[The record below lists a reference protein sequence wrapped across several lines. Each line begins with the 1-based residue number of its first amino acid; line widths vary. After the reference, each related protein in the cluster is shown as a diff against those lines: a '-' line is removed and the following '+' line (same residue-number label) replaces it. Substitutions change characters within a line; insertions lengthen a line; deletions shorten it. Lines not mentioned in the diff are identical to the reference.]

1 MIIFGTTMKAILAFV
16 VLLGVYVDISI
27 AVTSDVGDCPSGW
40 HFNPANQYC
49 YYIDGNA
56 ELQYDEARDKC
67 VADGGFL
74 TSILSQDEQDFLNGL
89 TSSTNKLFWIGLT
102 DRAIEGTWVWED
114 GSQFVYNNWEAAT
127 TPSASNQD
135 CVLFLD
141 GAIYGQWNHEF
152 CTDREGYICKQKPV
166 PEPFCPFGIDPIGD
180 TVLDKAVTDAEV
192 SITLPSPFMFYGE
205 DHGGDN
211 LFISENGVI
220 SIYDSSDTPTAT
232 MAYLQTNFPTTTAP
246 LIAPF
251 WSDIDTS
258 NEVGLVSYRVLE
270 TADKA
275 ANQDLFDK
283 IDDIACQV
291 RSDSG
296 FVADWILVST
306 WHRVAFG
313 SSAAGCDVVNSFQA
327 VIARDNVQTYA
338 IFHYNGIDW
347 SSGTVDGGDPATG
360 LGGKPAHVGFNKG
373 DGSNSYYYFP
383 EFFSGDDV
391 ITLDEGSNVNVNGRW
406 AFEVDGANI
415 GHPAGPSY
423 NFVTDNYTRWEH
435 DGSVEVCVVRSG
447 GCISVA
453 ANIGLSIVSA
463 GTTATTTSDFTPDLI
478 NIAFDADVTESCVE
492 ITIIDDII
500 VESLETLQLSI
511 DPMEYGQAVAL
522 SSSTIYIKDNDVLNV
537 FTLVQDRY
545 DVNEGEGDLTV
556 RILHNYPNIPGY
568 LPGGSVVF
576 RTILK
581 SAIDPRDYAV
591 SDKTIVFSRG
601 QTEHLETIY
610 FLDDAEVEDAEDL
623 CVEIRDPIQGIIGDI
638 PRANINIFDDDSTYS
653 IALDRYEVLESK
665 GPLPDVRVTRAGDL
679 SQRGSV
685 RFVKRNESA
694 MEGEDYPAEV
704 ITLQFPPGVT
714 SATEPI
720 QITNDNR
727 VERLEET
734 FQIVLVAPE
743 NGRQAGITAA
753 NVTIID
759 DDSAFSFDGQFF
771 DANEQDGV
779 APLIVTRDG
788 NLNTIATVLVQLS
801 ADWSGKRKRRQA
813 QASPGEDFES
823 FTTIPVMFQSGES
836 RREVEIPI
844 IDDNIPERDEE
855 VHVFL
860 AISPDDV
867 NNEIGEYGRAII
879 IIHDD
884 ELPSDTISF
893 SDDVIT
899 AFEAEQQ
906 VVIPITRSGSN
917 EESCIVRLS
926 TRDVTNGAIAT
937 PSNDYGTAFNELV
950 EFPSGITNINWVT
963 QIVDDNDAEGVES
976 FEVFLSD
983 AFGCDIQGTGT
994 ARVDIYDNEAT
1005 DGNAVFRLSR
1015 SQYEVNEDQG
1025 RVNVDVIRY
1034 GDVDDT
1040 GLVYI
1045 QTLNIGQATPIADYT
1060 HVSPTR
1066 IYFDPG
1072 QQKRSIP
1079 FTIFDDGT
1087 PEGSE
1092 SFRVELLNPQGGR
1105 LDQNSAAIV
1114 FINDDDL
1121 DGALPMSIFN
1131 FKDASVEVVES
1142 GRVVRVEIV
1151 RGNYLLHTSAITVSS
1166 EPSTYNRATDS
1177 DYEEVSSRRIEFL
1190 PGMRSYTLEIPI
1202 TDDSIYEPRE
1212 AFRLKLSE
1220 PERGVLGNVPHTE
1233 VYIIDDDSLFALG
1246 NVEYEIYED
1255 ALTNPISVVR
1265 SGYTQ
1270 RPASVRIQSAFL
1282 ANGAEVDDFDEI
1294 YQTLNFPAGLAY
1306 LYVDVR
1312 IRNDADRE
1320 ADEAFELSLLLP
1332 VNGSLGDPSIAQVII
1347 IDDDIRGPKPAKDS
1361 GYTTATIIGIVGGL
1375 AGVIVLIGIVVL
1387 VVCCFWFVARNARR
1401 PIIKHP
1407 PGVGHDDYGHRHRH
1421 PPIKYSNRAYE
1432 GY

>member
-27 AVTSDVGDCPSGW
+27 AVTTDVGDCPSGW

-89 TSSTNKLFWIGLT
+89 TSSINKLFWIGLT
-102 DRAIEGTWVWED
+102 DRATEGSWRWED
-114 GSQFVYNNWEAAT
+114 GSQFAYTNWEAAT

-135 CVLFLD
+135 CVLFLN
-141 GAIYGQWNHEF
+141 GAINGQWNHEF
-152 CTDREGYICKQKPV
+152 CTAREGYICKQKPV
-166 PEPFCPFGIDPIGD
+166 PEPFCPFGTDVIG
-180 TVLDKAVTDAEV
+180 TLALSRAVTDDEE
-192 SITLPSPFMFYGE
+192 SITLPGTFMFYGQNY
-205 DHGGDN
+205 GGYK
-211 LFISENGVI
+211 LYISENGVL
-220 SIYDSSDTPTAT
+220 SFYPSSTNSPTAT
-232 MAYLQTNFPTTTAP
+232 KPYIQTNFPTTTAP

-251 WSDIDTS
+251 WSDIYTS
-258 NEVGLVSYRVLE
+258 DAVGLVSYRRVTQPAPPE
-270 TADKA
+270 Y
-275 ANQDLFDK
+275 QDFFDK
-283 IDDIACQV
+283 INDMACQV

-296 FVADWILVST
+296 FVADWVLVAT

-313 SSAAGCDVVNSFQA
+313 NSAAGCDVVNSFQA
-327 VIARDNVQTYA
+327 IITRNQAATQTYA
-338 IFHYNGIDW
+338 IFQYNGIDW

-373 DGSNSYYYFP
+373 DGSNSYYFP

-406 AFEVDGANI
+406 AFKIDGDDI
-415 GHPAGPSY
+415 GHPVGSSY
-423 NFVTDNYTRWEH
+423 NFITDNYTRWEH

-463 GTTATTTSDFTPDLI
+463 GPTATTTEDFTPDLF

-511 DPMEYGQAVAL
+511 DPMGYGQAVAL
-522 SSSTIYIKDNDVLNV
+522 SSSTIYIKDNEVLNV
-537 FTLVQDRY
+537 FTLANSSYNV
-545 DVNEGEGDLTV
+545 VEGDLTLAV
-556 RILHNYPNIPGY
+556 RILHHYPNIPGY

-591 SDKTIVFSRG
+591 SDKTIVFSPG

-610 FLDDAEVEDAEDL
+610 FLDDAKVEDAEDL
-623 CVEIRDPIQGIIGDI
+623 CVELRDPTQGIIGDI
-638 PRANINIFDDDSTYS
+638 PRANINIFDDDSTFS
-653 IALDRYEVLESK
+653 IALDKYEVLESE
-665 GPLPDVRVTRAGDL
+665 GPLLNVIVTRAGDL

-694 MEGEDYPAEV
+694 MEGEDYPTEV
-704 ITLQFPPGVT
+704 IILHFPPGVT
-714 SATEPI
+714 SASEPI

-727 VERLEET
+727 VERLEEN

-759 DDSAFSFDGQFF
+759 DDSAFNFDRLVF

-779 APLIVTRDG
+779 ATLIVTRDG
-788 NLNTIATVLVQLS
+788 NLNTIATVLLKLS
-801 ADWSGKRKRRQA
+801 REWNYGGGKRKRRQA
-813 QASPGEDFES
+813 LASPGVDFDR
-823 FTTIPVMFQSGES
+823 TTIPVTFQIGES
-836 RREVEIPI
+836 SRTVEITI
-844 IDDNIPERDEE
+844 IDDDEPERDEE
-855 VHVFL
+855 VYVHL
-860 AISPDDV
+860 AISLDDV
-867 NNEIGEYGRAII
+867 NNEIGQYGRATI

-917 EESCIVRLS
+917 EE
-926 TRDVTNGAIAT
+926 
-937 PSNDYGTAFNELV
+937 PNDYGTAFNELV
-950 EFPSGITNINWVT
+950 EFPSGVTNINWVT

-994 ARVDIYDNEAT
+994 TRVDIYDNEAT
-1005 DGNAVFRLSR
+1005 DGDAVFRLSR
-1015 SQYEVNEDQG
+1015 SQYEVNEDKG
-1025 RVNVDVIRY
+1025 SVNVDVIRY

-1045 QTLNIGQATPIADYT
+1045 QTRNIGQATPIADYT
-1060 HVSPTR
+1060 QVSPTR

-1079 FTIFDDGT
+1079 FTIFDDGI

-1121 DGALPMSIFN
+1121 DGA
-1131 FKDASVEVVES
+1131 
-1142 GRVVRVEIV
+1142 
-1151 RGNYLLHTSAITVSS
+1151 VSS

-1177 DYEEVSSRRIEFL
+1177 DYEEVSSRRIEFP

-1220 PERGVLGNVPHTE
+1220 PDRGVLGNVPQTE

-1255 ALTNPISVVR
+1255 ALTSPISVVR
-1265 SGYTQ
+1265 TGYTH
-1270 RPASVRIQSAFL
+1270 RPASVQFIFL
-1282 ANGAEVDDFDEI
+1282 
-1294 YQTLNFPAGLAY
+1294 Y
-1306 LYVDVR
+1306 
-1312 IRNDADRE
+1312 
-1320 ADEAFELSLLLP
+1320 
-1332 VNGSLGDPSIAQVII
+1332 
-1347 IDDDIRGPKPAKDS
+1347 
-1361 GYTTATIIGIVGGL
+1361 
-1375 AGVIVLIGIVVL
+1375 
-1387 VVCCFWFVARNARR
+1387 
-1401 PIIKHP
+1401 
-1407 PGVGHDDYGHRHRH
+1407 
-1421 PPIKYSNRAYE
+1421 
-1432 GY
+1432 